1 LFEIIFLGT
10 SASAPSIQ
18 RGLPAQV
25 IKHGEHRFL
34 LDCGEGTQ
42 RQILTSGI
50 GFKRLNNILLTHN
63 HLDHILGIGGLISTL
78 ARWESMDQLDIF
90 GAEKTLERVES
101 LIYDVVLRKAKPP
114 MPINLH
120 VISSGVFFETDDLK
134 VSAFSVSH
142 RGADSLGYLFEE
154 SGRYPFLPEK
164 AEALAIPPGPWRRD
178 LVKGKAVTLPDG
190 RVIEPGMVLGDFR
203 PGLRVGFTGDI
214 GDIFLLM
221 EDLNGLDL
229 LVSEA
234 TYLETEREMAAEFG
248 HLTARQAAEFARD
261 ANIKKLVLTHIS
273 RRYRERDVIKEARAV
288 FENSF
293 VARDLDVFEVK
304 RESDED

>member
-50 GFKRLNNILLTHN
+50 GFKRLSNILLTHN

-164 AEALAIPPGPWRRD
+164 AEVLAIPPGPWRRD
-178 LVKGKAVTLPDG
+178 LVNGKEVTLPDG
-190 RVIEPGMVLGDFR
+190 RVIEPEMVLGDFR
-203 PGLRVGFTGDI
+203 PGLRIGFTGDI
-214 GDIFLLM
+214 GDIFPLM

-234 TYLETEREMAAEFG
+234 TYLETEREMASEFG

>member
-50 GFKRLNNILLTHN
+50 GFKRLSNILLTHN

-78 ARWESMDQLDIF
+78 ARWESMEQLDIY
-90 GAEKTLERVES
+90 GAEKTLERVAS

-120 VISSGVFFETDDLK
+120 VISSGVFFETEDLK

-178 LVKGKAVTLPDG
+178 LVNGKAVTLPDG
-190 RVIEPGMVLGDFR
+190 RIIEPEMVLGDFR
-203 PGLRVGFTGDI
+203 PGLRIGFTGDT
-214 GDIFLLM
+214 GNIFALKDELK
-221 EDLNGLDL
+221 DLDL

-234 TYLETEREMAAEFG
+234 TYLETEREMAGEFG